1 MIYLVLVLKKHSV
14 SWVEETVVGR
24 GRGEENYPDQ
34 ADINVNV
41 NAPKAQFMKE
51 NNSIS

>member
-14 SWVEETVVGR
+14 GWVEETVVGR
-24 GRGEENYPDQ
+24 GRGKDNDPDQ